1 MLQEDNQDPLIQSL
15 YKLQSTLHQTSC
27 LSGLDVGTFIAPF
40 CAIIQSDD
48 TTGPVTGRAIAALD
62 KFLAYGLIGT
72 WAGVCVCVAWCVCGQ
87 VCVCVCVWAC
97 VGVSVWASVCVGCVW
112 ACVGV
117 SVWASVC
124 VGESVSI

>member
-62 KFLAYGLIGT
+62 KFLAYGLIGMCVCVC
-72 WAGVCVCVAWCVCGQ
+72 GVVCVCVVW
-87 VCVCVCVWAC
+87 CVCVCV
-97 VGVSVWASVCVGCVW
+97 
-112 ACVGV
+112 
-117 SVWASVC
+117 
-124 VGESVSI
+124 